1 MNLRC
6 SAVLCLRRQRFELHR
21 ILWEYRSQVHLRF
34 TVTLVG
40 YIAYIWLC
48 FVLWL
53 GNWLDL
59 VTWLVVVGCIGSFY
73 WLYLVDWFVNWLYGL
88 LVSVVEKTQTAE
100 IQNPNQFY
108 QAQSIRLKH
117 FKLQKLWAKL
127 GKIEENLAKLW
138 KLGKTGQNCAKLG
151 KTGQNWAKLGETR
164 WNWKKNSAKLMKT
177 G

>member
-6 SAVLCLRRQRFELHR
+6 FAVLCLRRQRFELHR

-40 YIAYIWLC
+40 YIAYIRLC

-117 FKLQKLWAKL
+117 FKLHKLWVKL
-127 GKIEENLAKLW
+127 GKIEENWA

-151 KTGQNWAKLGETR
+151 KTGQNWAKLGETG
-164 WNWKKNSAKLMKT
+164 WNWKKNSAKLIKT

>member
-40 YIAYIWLC
+40 YIAYIRLC

-117 FKLQKLWAKL
+117 FKLHKLWAKL
-127 GKIEENLAKLW
+127 GKIEENWA
-138 KLGKTGQNCAKLG
+138 KLGKTAQNWAKLG
-151 KTGQNWAKLGETR
+151 KTGQNWAKLGETG

>member
-1 MNLRC
+1 M
-6 SAVLCLRRQRFELHR
+6 
-21 ILWEYRSQVHLRF
+21 
-34 TVTLVG
+34 
-40 YIAYIWLC
+40 
-48 FVLWL
+48 
-53 GNWLDL
+53 

-127 GKIEENLAKLW
+127 GKIEENLAKVNTQIYPNISTFVTLVLHMFFL
-138 KLGKTGQNCAKLG
+138 K
-151 KTGQNWAKLGETR
+151 
-164 WNWKKNSAKLMKT
+164 
-177 G
+177 

>member
-6 SAVLCLRRQRFELHR
+6 FAVLCLRRQRFELHR

-40 YIAYIWLC
+40 YIAYIRLC

-100 IQNPNQFY
+100 IQFPNQFY
-108 QAQSIRLKH
+108 QAQSIRLNH
-117 FKLQKLWAKL
+117 FKLHKFSFAPWTSARSDWLFYACTACGCAPKQCTATSKP
-127 GKIEENLAKLW
+127 LARAAELCDAVPKGACFHKFW
-138 KLGKTGQNCAKLG
+138 
-151 KTGQNWAKLGETR
+151 
-164 WNWKKNSAKLMKT
+164 
-177 G
+177 

>member
-6 SAVLCLRRQRFELHR
+6 FAVLCLRRQRFELHR

-40 YIAYIWLC
+40 YIAYIRLC

-100 IQNPNQFY
+100 IQIQINSIKLNQSDWNISNCTSSG
-108 QAQSIRLKH
+108 QNWEKLK
-117 FKLQKLWAKL
+117 KTGQNWA
-127 GKIEENLAKLW
+127 